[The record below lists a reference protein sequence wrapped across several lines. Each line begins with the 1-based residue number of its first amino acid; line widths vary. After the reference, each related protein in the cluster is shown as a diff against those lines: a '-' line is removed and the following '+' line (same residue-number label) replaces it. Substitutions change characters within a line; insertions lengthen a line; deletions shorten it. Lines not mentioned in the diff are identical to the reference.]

1 MFLKRKWLFIISIV
15 LPEFHD
21 VYTILYYLSIC
32 SLVIQYLVISNC
44 YLAIV
49 QYLGKSFYGMLPFL
63 TIPYLVKFSMNS
75 MIFVIY
81 IATWPIYS
89 ILLGVPMYVTF
100 HSDTVPFKIFYGF
113 YGIYSYLANIQ
124 YFGEIFYVYC
134 TLPFVEIPY
143 LIRFSMINIIFL
155 LPVYF

>member
-1 MFLKRKWLFIISIV
+1 
-15 LPEFHD
+15 
-21 VYTILYYLSIC
+21 
-32 SLVIQYLVISNC
+32 
-44 YLAIV
+44 
-49 QYLGKSFYGMLPFL
+49 
-63 TIPYLVKFSMNS
+63 
-75 MIFVIY
+75 
-81 IATWPIYS
+81 
-89 ILLGVPMYVTF
+89 MYVTF
-100 HSDTVPFKIFYGF
+100 HSDTVPYKIFYGF